1 MYQMKKIDI
10 LNESQTFQSRERH
23 RPQTLSWPKEMWWI
37 SQARKITIHNC
48 RKSESIQWMFFVL
61 WLQFIEETSA
71 HDCYS
76 GGAWNLSQAI
86 TQHMRPGWAQDAQL
100 FCNVKL
106 TWRGQNKMR
115 CSCTFDIP
123 RTEQDMAL
131 QVQSNVCSIQ
141 VGKRSFS
148 GGKERRE
155 GGLTPA

>member
-1 MYQMKKIDI
+1 MKARPSKVEKDI
-10 LNESQTFQSRERH
+10 AHKLYRDQKRCDEYHKLGRSQSTSVERV
-23 RPQTLSWPKEMWWI
+23 KV
-37 SQARKITIHNC
+37 C
-48 RKSESIQWMFFVL
+48 SECFFVL
-61 WLQFIEETSA
+61 WLQFKEETSA

-86 TQHMRPGWAQDAQL
+86 TQHMRPGWVQGAQL
-100 FCNVKL
+100 LCNVKL
-106 TWRGQNKMR
+106 TWRGPNKMR